1 MRLDK
6 FLKASRLIKRR
17 TVAKEICDANR
28 VRINGRSAKAGSEV
42 QMGDVLEVRY
52 GHQTMEVRVLK
63 LMENPRKEAAGE
75 LYEVI
80 SQTSTGVHNAPFGGN
95 DDI

>member
-1 MRLDK
+1 
-6 FLKASRLIKRR
+6 
-17 TVAKEICDANR
+17 
-28 VRINGRSAKAGSEV
+28 
-42 QMGDVLEVRY
+42 MGDVLEVRY

-80 SQTSTGVHNAPFGGN
+80 SQTSTGVHNAPFGG
-95 DDI
+95 DDEM